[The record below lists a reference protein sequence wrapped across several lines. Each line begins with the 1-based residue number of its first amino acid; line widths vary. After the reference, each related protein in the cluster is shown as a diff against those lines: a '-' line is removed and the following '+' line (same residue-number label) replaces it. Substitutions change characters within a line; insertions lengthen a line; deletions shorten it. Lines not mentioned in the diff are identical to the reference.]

1 LFVDADGVLWSDTG
15 PGAILRTKELS
26 AHAHSFLGQVRSATE
41 VKFKV
46 IVVSNQTAV
55 ARGMTT
61 EDEMVNL
68 FDQLLLKPRL
78 VDAVLLCLCHP
89 HAQDSRYRTNC
100 RCRKPNPEMFLVAA
114 NRLMVDLKE
123 SVMIGD
129 RITDIVASSRAGI
142 SRNYLLLND
151 RSFEL
156 NFSEDAVG
164 DEDSTYFSVIR
175 ELSEVVLA
183 TPSEIDKD

>member
-1 LFVDADGVLWSDTG
+1 
-15 PGAILRTKELS
+15 
-26 AHAHSFLGQVRSATE
+26 
-41 VKFKV
+41 
-46 IVVSNQTAV
+46 
-55 ARGMTT
+55 
-61 EDEMVNL
+61 
-68 FDQLLLKPRL
+68 
-78 VDAVLLCLCHP
+78 
-89 HAQDSRYRTNC
+89 
-100 RCRKPNPEMFLVAA
+100 MFLVAA